1 MANSNI
7 LMRLQYTGSAV
18 TALAEYQPG
27 ETAVLPGNL
36 NFSGNGRRFTADF
49 TSPAG
54 SVGNRLWFQSSTVNG
69 QTMLP
74 LVPNGTSAISG
85 LQLFGGTDVENTS
98 VMILQN
104 NGSIGQILMGAT
116 GTGSQNPLVLGTS
129 STPRVVITPGG
140 ACQFSVPLQFGA
152 YTLATLPSAAAFNGH
167 VIEVSNASGGP
178 KICRSNGSAWQI
190 INTTTTVS

>member
-1 MANSNI
+1 MADTFI
-7 LMRLQYTGSAV
+7 PVRLSYTVSTP
-18 TALAEYQPG
+18 TALAEYQSG
-27 ETAVLPGNL
+27 ETIATPTNL
-36 NFSGNGRRFTADF
+36 QFLGSGRRILADF
-49 TSPAG
+49 SSPAG
-54 SVGNRLWFQSSTVNG
+54 SVLNRTVFQTSVMNG

-74 LVPNGTSAISG
+74 VLPNGTNRVSG
-85 LQLFGGTDVENTS
+85 MQLFDSPDPENSS
-98 VMILQN
+98 VMIVQN

-116 GTGSQNPLVLGTS
+116 GTASQNSLVLGTS
-129 STPRVVITPGG
+129 STQRVVITPGG
-140 ACQFSVPLQFGA
+140 ACQLSAPLQFGS

>member
-1 MANSNI
+1 MADTFI
-7 LMRLQYTGSAV
+7 PVRLSYTASTP
-18 TALAEYQPG
+18 TALAEYQSG
-27 ETAVLPGNL
+27 ETIATPTNL
-36 NFSGNGRRFTADF
+36 QFLGSGRRILADF
-49 TSPAG
+49 SSPAG
-54 SVGNRLWFQSSTVNG
+54 SVLNRTVFQTSVLNG

-74 LVPNGTSAISG
+74 VLPNGTNRVSG
-85 LQLFGGTDVENTS
+85 MQLFDSQDPENSS
-98 VMILQN
+98 VMIVQN

-116 GTGSQNPLVLGTS
+116 GTASQNSLVLGTS
-129 STPRVVITPGG
+129 STQRVVITPGG
-140 ACQFSVPLQFGA
+140 ACQLSVPLQFGS

>member
-1 MANSNI
+1 MADTFI
-7 LMRLQYTGSAV
+7 PVRLSYTVSTP
-18 TALAEYQPG
+18 TALAEYQSG
-27 ETAVLPGNL
+27 ETIATPTNL
-36 NFSGNGRRFTADF
+36 QFLGSGRRILADF
-49 TSPAG
+49 SSPAG
-54 SVGNRLWFQSSTVNG
+54 SVLNRTVFQTSVLNG

-74 LVPNGTSAISG
+74 VLPNGTNRVSG
-85 LQLFGGTDVENTS
+85 MQLFDSQDPENSS
-98 VMILQN
+98 VMIVQN

-116 GTGSQNPLVLGTS
+116 GTASQNSLVLGTS
-129 STPRVVITPGG
+129 STQRVVITPGG
-140 ACQFSVPLQFGA
+140 ACQLSVPLQFGS